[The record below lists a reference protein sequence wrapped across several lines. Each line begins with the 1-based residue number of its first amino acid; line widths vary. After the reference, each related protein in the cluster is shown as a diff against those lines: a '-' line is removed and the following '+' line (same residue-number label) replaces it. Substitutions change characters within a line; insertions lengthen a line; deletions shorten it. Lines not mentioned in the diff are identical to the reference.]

1 MALFEGSAGEGG
13 NVCTDQDSSRVTARL
28 VGGVG
33 IGDVLVALV
42 QTHAVLVTMEGDA
55 HGNLVRSCCALIL
68 HVDDVEAR
76 AFLRDDGTM
85 FDYGVASH
93 KGGVVVQPDGT
104 QQRPVGEYL
113 VRLPSPREDD
123 AAFVVQEGS
132 RATTQ
137 GRTHGVAV
145 HALAMVLVETACMPD
160 AVGQVMFAQGME
172 AVAYCPAT
180 QCRQHTFVAE
190 HLLGVLAPDVVAE
203 GTLVGSLQ
211 FRTVGTPYRRLVLPA
226 EVILALGIMLDE
238 DRAGDSQHRI

>member
-1 MALFEGSAGEGG
+1 MFEGCAGEGG
-13 NVCTDQDSSRVTARL
+13 NVCTDQDTSRVTPRL

-42 QTHAVLVTMEGDA
+42 QTDAVLVTMEGDA
-55 HGNLVRSCCALIL
+55 HGDIVRSCCALIL

-85 FDYGVASH
+85 FDYGVTSH
-93 KGGVVVQPDGT
+93 KGGIVVQPHGT
-104 QQRPVGEYL
+104 QQRTVGKYL
-113 VRLPSPREDD
+113 VRFPGPWEDD
-123 AAFVVQEGS
+123 AAFVVQQRS
-132 RATTQ
+132 RATAQ
-137 GRTHGVAV
+137 GRTHGIAV
-145 HALAMVLVETACMPD
+145 HALAMILVETACMSD
-160 AVGQVMFAQGME
+160 AVGQVMLAQGME

-190 HLLGVLAPDVVAE
+190 HLLGILAPDVVAE

-211 FRTVGTPYRRLVLPA
+211 FRTVGAPYRRLVLPA

-238 DRAGDSQHRI
+238 DGAGDGQHGI